1 MRPRNESGGV
11 RNDTRHDQPMNAEEL
26 PAAIE
31 TLTTSVTSVREAAR
45 RSCGPSDLKRAAQN
59 MGILVGGKIDPPHG
73 EASIEMLV
81 GLTFYEPNERG
92 IRPFDRFLS
101 GRALSLPER
110 ERDIARRMDQA
121 VFSIFRRAEKH
132 ETMGT
137 WVKDIPDNDRRA
149 IARAPG
155 SIRYF
160 RNRWKNAAVGRCEE
174 SPRFD
179 ASSTYNVSM
188 NPPALR

>member
-1 MRPRNESGGV
+1 
-11 RNDTRHDQPMNAEEL
+11 
-26 PAAIE
+26 
-31 TLTTSVTSVREAAR
+31 
-45 RSCGPSDLKRAAQN
+45 
-59 MGILVGGKIDPPHG
+59 
-73 EASIEMLV
+73 MLV
-81 GLTFYEPNERG
+81 DLTFYEPNELG

-110 ERDIARRMDQA
+110 ERDIARRMGQA

-155 SIRYF
+155 STRYF

-174 SPRFD
+174 LPRFD